1 MASLTI
7 GARPSRLDRWPDPT
21 PDELAALSGME
32 RLVFRVAWWMNRGR
46 AKAFW
51 GWYQRAVSARLVS
64 LVTRRRLCVY
74 GIGHAAAA
82 SLDRPV
88 LLVANHRSFF
98 DMYVVSSVLL
108 LRAPGDR
115 HLFFPVRGR
124 FFYSSPLALLLNA
137 FAGWAMFPPIFH
149 EGSKRAF
156 NHYSMRLLAALCRAG
171 RGHVIGVHPEGARN
185 RGADPYSYLR
195 AQSGVGRLI
204 HDAAPQVIPVF
215 IVGLGNSLVKEIAAN
230 WRGGESI
237 RIHFGEQID
246 PALFSGKEPHA
257 RTYRE
262 ITDLVMRKIAELG
275 DQDRAMYGSS
285 GVARSGDARTVPGGE
300 TSSAERAS

>member
-1 MASLTI
+1 MVTHTI
-7 GARPSRLDRWPDPT
+7 GTRPSRQDGWPGPT
-21 PDELAALSGME
+21 PGELAALSGVE
-32 RLVFRVAWWMNRGR
+32 RLVFRIAWRMNRGR

-51 GWYQRAVSARLVS
+51 GWYQRAVCARLIS
-64 LVTRRRLCVY
+64 LVTRRRLRVH

-108 LRAPGDR
+108 LGTPGNR

-149 EGSKRAF
+149 EGNKSAF
-156 NHYSMRLLAALCRAG
+156 NHYTVRLLAALCRAG
-171 RGHVIGVHPEGARN
+171 RGHIVGVHPEGARN

-215 IVGLGNSLVKEIAAN
+215 IVGLGNSLVNEITAN
-230 WRGGESI
+230 WRGGEPI

-246 PALFSGKEPHA
+246 PGLFSGKEPHA

-262 ITDLVMRKIAELG
+262 ITDVVMLKIAELG
-275 DQDRAMYGSS
+275 EQDRAMYGP
-285 GVARSGDARTVPGGE
+285 GVARSGGPRAAAGGE
-300 TSSAERAS
+300 TSSSERAS